1 MRLSSGA
8 GALGRPLRRFSLVG
22 PAPGLFRT
30 DSAPFRTTSNKF
42 GAVTLNFVASETY
55 RGFGVCQGH
64 RLVWKTSR
72 CSRTKSGT
80 FLQTVYRFRRAL
92 ISGFGLP
99 PPTNLSNVTS
109 ACNPSGF
116 PVRGSVEKAN
126 RHPYHRTA
134 WDDATFGLC

>member
-72 CSRTKSGT
+72 CSGTKSGP
-80 FLQTVYRFRRAL
+80 FLQTVLSFPPRAD
-92 ISGFGLP
+92 IGVWSAA
-99 PPTNLSNVTS
+99 SNQPQQY
-109 ACNPSGF
+109 NPSGF
-116 PVRGSVEKAN
+116 PVRGSVEEAN

-134 WDDATFGLC
+134 WDDAT